1 MVTEV
6 ERFYKFYRT
15 PPIGEDMRNFKNRTL
30 VHDTNH
36 LYLSFGTIFVQIH
49 PADPEIS
56 NALSKN
62 NKFSTLRVKT

>member
-6 ERFYKFYRT
+6 ERFYKFYKT
-15 PPIGEDMRNFKNRTL
+15 PPIGEDMSNFKNRTL

-36 LYLSFGTIFVQIH
+36 TYLSIGTNLVQIH

-62 NKFSTLRVKT
+62 NKFYTS